1 MPLCRSAVTCA
12 AVLYRAVQYPA
23 LSSYAHHHNPRYHR
37 RCHRRCHHQH
47 HHRRRSTYRQGNA
60 RYLTP
65 VLDLAN
71 HAAVEDGG
79 GSVSC
84 GASGELMLRAGRA
97 LAVGDEVLLDYQVA
111 NGPLMLATYG
121 FLNSPTVAASATP
134 TTQGAAQQPGYCV
147 EAP

>member
-1 MPLCRSAVTCA
+1 MDSGIVLPRCAAPLCRALLCSAVLCRTTKY
-12 AVLYRAVQYPA
+12 LPG
-23 LSSYAHHHNPRYHR
+23 SPNTHNPRYH
-37 RCHRRCHHQH
+37 
-47 HHRRRSTYRQGNA
+47 HHRRRRRRRRSAHRQGNA

-79 GSVSC
+79 GTISC

-121 FLNSPTVAASATP
+121 FLNLSTP
-134 TTQGAAQQPGYCV
+134 PSTSTQTDIQQQPGYCV
-147 EAP
+147 DVP